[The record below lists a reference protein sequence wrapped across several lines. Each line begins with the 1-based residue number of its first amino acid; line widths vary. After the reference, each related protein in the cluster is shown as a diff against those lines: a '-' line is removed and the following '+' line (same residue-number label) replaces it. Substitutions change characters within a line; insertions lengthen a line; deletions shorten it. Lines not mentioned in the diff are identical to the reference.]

1 MAIVSFEKYMS
12 YRWRESFKPSGY
24 RQIRDVIKTGID
36 MCGRRMR
43 KGGGWDG
50 PYIRRDAD

>member
-1 MAIVSFEKYMS
+1 MYMS
-12 YRWRESFKPSGY
+12 YRWRESFNTVN

-43 KGGGWDG
+43 KGGGG
-50 PYIRRDAD
+50 PYIRRGAD